1 MLKILE
7 ENQIIIYAVAIIAGA
22 TLGMYIPEAAQSLE
36 ILIEPALA
44 MLLYGMFVQIPFFQL
59 RGALRNSRFMVA
71 LIMLNFVLVP
81 ILVWLLTRFLPD
93 QTPLLLGVSLVLLTP
108 CIDYVIVFTHLGR
121 GDAKLILAAT
131 PVLLI
136 VQMLLLP
143 LYLWG
148 FLGSAALAIMSA
160 KPFLVAFLILIAC
173 PLTLAVA
180 SEFWAKKWNT
190 GKVWLNST
198 AWLPVP
204 MMGLVLFI
212 IVASQIE
219 KVHSY
224 LSLIIWAI
232 PIYITYILIVLFLGR
247 SVALLFRLK
256 RRETRTLIFSGGT
269 RNSLVVLPLALAL
282 PEELRYPVAAV
293 IVTQTII
300 ELAAELFYICVI
312 PTLIVPDAIKAK
324 DNAREKL

>member
-7 ENQIIIYAVAIIAGA
+7 QNQIRIYALVIIAGA
-22 TLGMYIPEAAQSLE
+22 TLGLFIPGAGQSIE

-71 LIMLNFVLVP
+71 LIVLNFVLVP

-93 QTPLLLGVSLVLLTP
+93 QTPLLLGVCLVLLTP
-108 CIDYVIVFTHLGR
+108 CIDYVIVFTSLGR

-131 PVLLI
+131 PILLI

-143 LYLWG
+143 WYLWII
-148 FLGSAALAIMSA
+148 LGSTAVAIMSTE
-160 KPFLVAFLILIAC
+160 PFLSAFAWLIVL

-180 SEFWAKKWNT
+180 TEFWAKKRPS
-190 GKVWLNST
+190 GKVWVGLT
-198 AWLPVP
+198 AWFPVP
-204 MMGLVLFI
+204 MMALVLFVI
-212 IVASQIE
+212 ITSQIE

-224 LSLIIWAI
+224 LSLITWAI
-232 PIYITYILIVLFLGR
+232 PVYITYILIVLFLGR

-293 IVTQTII
+293 IVTQTIV
-300 ELAAELFYICVI
+300 ELVAELLYIRVI
-312 PTLIVPDAIKAK
+312 PTLIVPDAIKAN
-324 DNAREKL
+324 DNA

>member
-1 MLKILE
+1 MLKSLE
-7 ENQIIIYAVAIIAGA
+7 EYQVRIYVLAIIGGAALGLFIPDAG
-22 TLGMYIPEAAQSLE
+22 QSIE

-44 MLLYGMFVQIPFFQL
+44 VLLYGMFVQIPFFQL
-59 RGALRNSRFMVA
+59 RGALRNSRFLTA
-71 LIMLNFVLVP
+71 LIVLNFVLVP

-93 QTPLLLGVSLVLLTP
+93 QTPLLLGVCLVLLTP

-136 VQMLLLP
+136 AQMLLLP
-143 LYLWG
+143 IYLWV
-148 FLGSAALAIMSA
+148 FLDSTAIAIMSA
-160 KPFLVAFLILIAC
+160 NPFLIAFLWLIAC

-180 SEFWAKKWNT
+180 SEFWAKKRT
-190 GKVWLNST
+190 AGTAWLNFTS
-198 AWLPVP
+198 WLPVP
-204 MMGLVLFI
+204 MMALVLFI
-212 IVASQIE
+212 IIASQID

-224 LSLIIWAI
+224 LSLITWAI
-232 PIYITYILIVLFLGR
+232 PVYISYILIVLFLGR
-247 SVALLFRLK
+247 AAALLFRLN
-256 RRETRTLIFSGGT
+256 RGESRTLIFSGGT

-293 IVTQTII
+293 IVTQTIV
-300 ELAAELFYICVI
+300 ELVAELFYIRVI
-312 PTLIVPDAIKAK
+312 PTLIVPDAIRAN